1 MVVVTLRNAGL
12 IYRPELLAITL
23 SLVIALGLL
32 LQSLDLPSSLLA
44 IPSLSFINSAFA
56 DHGQEISLSLND
68 SSFAPSPEGGNQV
81 KVVVNYATQDPMA
94 VDDLVKGVMKVY
106 TPNGTL
112 IKTSSSPTPFPVS
125 TTGQLQ
131 MATTLTENTIENIT
145 ANIVFTNPIRTE
157 IVSNELPVKPDFNRV
172 ITSASIEEDRET
184 AEAVRGEEPTA
195 LTQTI
200 PLGGQESRQ
209 PAVIP
214 PIPAEAAE
222 ITAQLPP
229 QQIAPQQIAP
239 QQIAPQQIGPQEIG
253 PQEIGPQ
260 EIGPQEIGPQEIGP
274 QEIGPQETQLIAPI
288 APMEPLFQGAP
299 ISTNNPTTS
308 PTGEICTDGIDN
320 DADTLTDFED
330 SNCPAVIS
338 PLKPPQQ
345 EQLASAILEICDDT
359 LDNDLDGK
367 TDAADEE
374 CLSTAPPNRQ
384 LAPAVQDSQ
393 NGREEEQQSDEDN
406 EDNDNDNDNDDEDG
420 DNEGDN
426 EDNEDDDED
435 NDNDN

>member
-1 MVVVTLRNAGL
+1 MVVVTIRNAGL

-157 IVSNELPVKPDFNRV
+157 IVSNELPVKPDFNRG
-172 ITSASIEEDRET
+172 ITSASIEENRET
-184 AEAVRGEEPTA
+184 AEAVQGEEPTA

-200 PLGGQESRQ
+200 PLGGQESQQ

-222 ITAQLPP
+222 ITEQLPP
-229 QQIAPQQIAP
+229 PQEIAPQ
-239 QQIAPQQIGPQEIG
+239 
-253 PQEIGPQ
+253 
-260 EIGPQEIGPQEIGP
+260 
-274 QEIGPQETQLIAPI
+274 ETELIAPI

-338 PLKPPQQ
+338 PLQPPQQ

-406 EDNDNDNDNDDEDG
+406 ENNDNGNDNDDEDG

>member
-68 SSFAPSPEGGNQV
+68 SSFAPSSEGGNQV

-145 ANIVFTNPIRTE
+145 ANIVFTNRIRTE
-157 IVSNELPVKPDFNRV
+157 IVSNELPVKPDFNRG
-172 ITSASIEEDRET
+172 ITSASIDDNRET

-195 LTQTI
+195 LTRTI
-200 PLGGQESRQ
+200 PLGGQESQQ

-214 PIPAEAAE
+214 PIPAEASE
-222 ITAQLPP
+222 ITEQLLPP
-229 QQIAPQQIAP
+229 QEIAPQEIAP
-239 QQIAPQQIGPQEIG
+239 QEIAPQEIA
-253 PQEIGPQ
+253 
-260 EIGPQEIGPQEIGP
+260 
-274 QEIGPQETQLIAPI
+274 PQETQSIAPI

-330 SNCPAVIS
+330 SNCPALIS
-338 PLKPPQQ
+338 PSKPPQQ

-393 NGREEEQQSDEDN
+393 NGREEEQQSEEDN
-406 EDNDNDNDNDDEDG
+406 EDNDNDNDNDK
-420 DNEGDN
+420 DN
-426 EDNEDDDED
+426 EDEDED
-435 NDNDN
+435 NDSDN

>member
-1 MVVVTLRNAGL
+1 MVVVTIRNAGL

-157 IVSNELPVKPDFNRV
+157 IVSNELPVKPDFNRG
-172 ITSASIEEDRET
+172 ITSASIEENRET
-184 AEAVRGEEPTA
+184 TEAVQGEEPTA

-200 PLGGQESRQ
+200 PLGGQESQQ

-222 ITAQLPP
+222 ITEQLPP
-229 QQIAPQQIAP
+229 PQEIAPQEIA
-239 QQIAPQQIGPQEIG
+239 
-253 PQEIGPQ
+253 
-260 EIGPQEIGPQEIGP
+260 P

-406 EDNDNDNDNDDEDG
+406 EDNDNDNDNDNDDEDG

>member
-1 MVVVTLRNAGL
+1 MVVLTIRRVGL
-12 IYRPELLAITL
+12 IYRPHLLAITL

-32 LQSLDLPSSLLA
+32 LQILDLPSSLLA
-44 IPSLSFINSAFA
+44 IPSLSFIHSAFG
-56 DHGQEISLSLND
+56 DHGQEIVLSLNN
-68 SSFAPSPEGGNQV
+68 SSFAPTSPDGVN
-81 KVVVNYATQDPMA
+81 KIKIVVNYATQDPMT
-94 VDDLVKGVMKVY
+94 VHDLVKGVMKVY
-106 TPNGTL
+106 SLNGTL
-112 IKTSSSPTPFPVS
+112 LKTSSSPTPFPVS
-125 TTGQLQ
+125 ASGELQLTTAL
-131 MATTLTENTIENIT
+131 AENTIEDIT

-157 IVSNELPVKPDFNRV
+157 IVSNELPVKPDFNRG
-172 ITSASIEEDRET
+172 ITSASIEENRES
-184 AEAVRGEEPTA
+184 AKAVRGEELTA

-200 PLGGQESRQ
+200 PLRGQESQQ

-222 ITAQLPP
+222 ITEQLPPP

-239 QQIAPQQIGPQEIG
+239 Q
-253 PQEIGPQ
+253 
-260 EIGPQEIGPQEIGP
+260 
-274 QEIGPQETQLIAPI
+274 EIGPQETQSIAPI

-308 PTGEICTDGIDN
+308 PRGEICTDGIDN
-320 DADTLTDFED
+320 DADPRTDFEV

-338 PLKPPQQ
+338 PSKPPQQ

-367 TDAADEE
+367 TDAVDEE

-393 NGREEEQQSDEDN
+393 NGREEEQQSEEDN
-406 EDNDNDNDNDDEDG
+406 EDNDIDI
-420 DNEGDN
+420 
-426 EDNEDDDED
+426 
-435 NDNDN
+435 

>member
-1 MVVVTLRNAGL
+1 MVVVTIRNAGL

-23 SLVIALGLL
+23 FLVIALGLL
-32 LQSLDLPSSLLA
+32 LQSLDLASSLLA

-56 DHGQEISLSLND
+56 DHGEEISLSLND
-68 SSFAPSPEGGNQV
+68 SSFAPSSDGGNQV

-125 TTGQLQ
+125 ATGQLQ

-157 IVSNELPVKPDFNRV
+157 IVSNELPVKPDFNRG
-172 ITSASIEEDRET
+172 ITSASIEENRES
-184 AEAVRGEEPTA
+184 AKAVRGEEPTA

-200 PLGGQESRQ
+200 PLRGQESQQ

-222 ITAQLPP
+222 ITEQLPPP

-239 QQIAPQQIGPQEIG
+239 QEIG
-253 PQEIGPQ
+253 PQELQ
-260 EIGPQEIGPQEIGP
+260 S
-274 QEIGPQETQLIAPI
+274 IAPI

-308 PTGEICTDGIDN
+308 PTGEICTDGVDN

-338 PLKPPQQ
+338 PSKPPQQ

-393 NGREEEQQSDEDN
+393 NGREEEQQSEEDN
-406 EDNDNDNDNDDEDG
+406 EDNDNDNDADNDDDDDDDDG
-420 DNEGDN
+420 
-426 EDNEDDDED
+426 DNEDDDED

>member
-157 IVSNELPVKPDFNRV
+157 IVSNELPVKPDFNRG
-172 ITSASIEEDRET
+172 ITSASIEENRES
-184 AEAVRGEEPTA
+184 AKAVRGEEPTA

-200 PLGGQESRQ
+200 PLRGQESQQ
-209 PAVIP
+209 PDVIP
-214 PIPAEAAE
+214 PIPTEAAE
-222 ITAQLPP
+222 ITEQLPP
-229 QQIAPQQIAP
+229 P
-239 QQIAPQQIGPQEIG
+239 QQIAPQQIGPQE
-253 PQEIGPQ
+253 
-260 EIGPQEIGPQEIGP
+260 
-274 QEIGPQETQLIAPI
+274 TQSIAPI

-299 ISTNNPTTS
+299 ISTSNPTTS

-338 PLKPPQQ
+338 PSKPPQQ

-374 CLSTAPPNRQ
+374 CLSSAPPNRQ

-393 NGREEEQQSDEDN
+393 NGREEEQQSEEDN
-406 EDNDNDNDNDDEDG
+406 EDNDNDNDTDNDDDDDDEDG
-420 DNEGDN
+420 
-426 EDNEDDDED
+426 DNEDDDED

>member
-56 DHGQEISLSLND
+56 DHGEEISLSLND
-68 SSFAPSPEGGNQV
+68 SSFAPSSDGGNQV

-157 IVSNELPVKPDFNRV
+157 IVSNELPVKPDFNRG
-172 ITSASIEEDRET
+172 ITSASIEENRES
-184 AEAVRGEEPTA
+184 AKAVRGEEPMA

-200 PLGGQESRQ
+200 PLRGQESQQ

-222 ITAQLPP
+222 ITEQLPPP

-239 QQIAPQQIGPQEIG
+239 Q
-253 PQEIGPQ
+253 
-260 EIGPQEIGPQEIGP
+260 
-274 QEIGPQETQLIAPI
+274 EIGPQETQSIAPI

-338 PLKPPQQ
+338 PSKPPQQ

-393 NGREEEQQSDEDN
+393 NGREEEQQSEEDN
-406 EDNDNDNDNDDEDG
+406 EDNDNDNNADNDDDDEDG

>member
-68 SSFAPSPEGGNQV
+68 SSFAPSPEGGN
-81 KVVVNYATQDPMA
+81 
-94 VDDLVKGVMKVY
+94 LVKGVMKVY

-145 ANIVFTNPIRTE
+145 ANIVFTNPIKTE
-157 IVSNELPVKPDFNRV
+157 IVSNELPVKPDFNRG
-172 ITSASIEEDRET
+172 ITSASIEENRET
-184 AEAVRGEEPTA
+184 AEEVQGEEPTA

-200 PLGGQESRQ
+200 PLGGQESQQ

-214 PIPAEAAE
+214 PIPAEASE
-222 ITAQLPP
+222 ITEQLLPP
-229 QQIAPQQIAP
+229 QEIAPQEIA
-239 QQIAPQQIGPQEIG
+239 
-253 PQEIGPQ
+253 
-260 EIGPQEIGPQEIGP
+260 
-274 QEIGPQETQLIAPI
+274 PQETQLIAPI

-320 DADTLTDFED
+320 DADTLTDFKN
-330 SNCPAVIS
+330 SNSPAVIS
-338 PLKPPQQ
+338 PSKPPQQ

-367 TDAADEE
+367 TDAVDEE

-393 NGREEEQQSDEDN
+393 NGREEEQQSEEDN
-406 EDNDNDNDNDDEDG
+406 QDNDNDNDNDNDDEDG
-420 DNEGDN
+420 DNDGDN

>member
-56 DHGQEISLSLND
+56 DHGEEISLSLND
-68 SSFAPSPEGGNQV
+68 SSFAPSSEGGNQV

-157 IVSNELPVKPDFNRV
+157 IVSNELPVKPDFNRG
-172 ITSASIEEDRET
+172 ITSASIEENRES
-184 AEAVRGEEPTA
+184 AKAVRGEEPTA

-200 PLGGQESRQ
+200 PLRGQESQQ

-222 ITAQLPP
+222 ITEQLPPP

-239 QQIAPQQIGPQEIG
+239 Q
-253 PQEIGPQ
+253 
-260 EIGPQEIGPQEIGP
+260 
-274 QEIGPQETQLIAPI
+274 EIGPQETQSIAPI

-338 PLKPPQQ
+338 PSKPPQQ

-393 NGREEEQQSDEDN
+393 NGREEEQQSEEDN
-406 EDNDNDNDNDDEDG
+406 EDNDNDNDADNDDDDEDG
-420 DNEGDN
+420 
-426 EDNEDDDED
+426 DNEDDDED

>member
-56 DHGQEISLSLND
+56 DHGEEISLSLND
-68 SSFAPSPEGGNQV
+68 SSFAPSSEGGNQV

-157 IVSNELPVKPDFNRV
+157 IVSNELPVKPDFNRG
-172 ITSASIEEDRET
+172 ITSASIEENRES
-184 AEAVRGEEPTA
+184 AKAVRGEEPTA

-200 PLGGQESRQ
+200 PLRGQESQQ

-222 ITAQLPP
+222 ITEQLPPP
-229 QQIAPQQIAP
+229 QQIAPQQMAP
-239 QQIAPQQIGPQEIG
+239 QV
-253 PQEIGPQ
+253 
-260 EIGPQEIGPQEIGP
+260 
-274 QEIGPQETQLIAPI
+274 IGPQETQLIAPI

-338 PLKPPQQ
+338 PSKPPQQ

-393 NGREEEQQSDEDN
+393 NGREEEQQSEEDN
-406 EDNDNDNDNDDEDG
+406 EDNDNDNNADNDDDDEDG

>member
-157 IVSNELPVKPDFNRV
+157 IVSNELPVKPDFNRG
-172 ITSASIEEDRET
+172 ITSASIEENRET

-200 PLGGQESRQ
+200 PLGGQESQQ

-222 ITAQLPP
+222 ITEQLPPPQQITP
-229 QQIAPQQIAP
+229 QQIAPQV
-239 QQIAPQQIGPQEIG
+239 
-253 PQEIGPQ
+253 
-260 EIGPQEIGPQEIGP
+260 
-274 QEIGPQETQLIAPI
+274 IGPQETQLNAPI
-288 APMEPLFQGAP
+288 TPMEPLFQGAP

-330 SNCPAVIS
+330 SNCPAVTS
-338 PLKPPQQ
+338 PLKLSQQ
-345 EQLASAILEICDDT
+345 EQLASAILEICNDT

-367 TDAADEE
+367 IDAADEE
-374 CLSTAPPNRQ
+374 CLSTGPPDRQ
-384 LAPAVQDSQ
+384 LTPTVQDSQ
-393 NGREEEQQSDEDN
+393 NGREEEQQSDEDD
-406 EDNDNDNDNDDEDG
+406 EDNDNDDEDG
-420 DNEGDN
+420 DNEGNN

>member
-1 MVVVTLRNAGL
+1 MVVVTIQNAGL

-157 IVSNELPVKPDFNRV
+157 IVSNELPVKPDFNRG
-172 ITSASIEEDRET
+172 ITSASIEENRET
-184 AEAVRGEEPTA
+184 AEAVQGEEPTT

-200 PLGGQESRQ
+200 PLGGQESQQ

-222 ITAQLPP
+222 VTEQLPP
-229 QQIAPQQIAP
+229 
-239 QQIAPQQIGPQEIG
+239 PQEIA
-253 PQEIGPQ
+253 
-260 EIGPQEIGPQEIGP
+260 
-274 QEIGPQETQLIAPI
+274 PQETQLIAPI

-393 NGREEEQQSDEDN
+393 NGREEVQQSDEDN
-406 EDNDNDNDNDDEDG
+406 EDNEDNDNDNDDEDG

>member
-1 MVVVTLRNAGL
+1 
-12 IYRPELLAITL
+12 
-23 SLVIALGLL
+23 
-32 LQSLDLPSSLLA
+32 
-44 IPSLSFINSAFA
+44 
-56 DHGQEISLSLND
+56 
-68 SSFAPSPEGGNQV
+68 
-81 KVVVNYATQDPMA
+81 
-94 VDDLVKGVMKVY
+94 
-106 TPNGTL
+106 
-112 IKTSSSPTPFPVS
+112 
-125 TTGQLQ
+125 
-131 MATTLTENTIENIT
+131 
-145 ANIVFTNPIRTE
+145 
-157 IVSNELPVKPDFNRV
+157 
-172 ITSASIEEDRET
+172 
-184 AEAVRGEEPTA
+184 

-200 PLGGQESRQ
+200 PLGGQESQQ

-222 ITAQLPP
+222 ITEQLPP
-229 QQIAPQQIAP
+229 PQEIAPQEIAP
-239 QQIAPQQIGPQEIG
+239 QEIAPQEIAPQEIA
-253 PQEIGPQ
+253 PQEIA
-260 EIGPQEIGPQEIGP
+260 P

-320 DADTLTDFED
+320 DADTLTDYED

-345 EQLASAILEICDDT
+345 EQLTSAILEICDDT

-393 NGREEEQQSDEDN
+393 NGREEVQQSDEDN
-406 EDNDNDNDNDDEDG
+406 EDNDNDNDNEDG
-420 DNEGDN
+420 DNEGDNEDN

>member
-131 MATTLTENTIENIT
+131 MATTLTENAIENIT

-157 IVSNELPVKPDFNRV
+157 IVSNELPVKPDFNRG
-172 ITSASIEEDRET
+172 ITSASIDDNRET

-200 PLGGQESRQ
+200 PLVGQESQQ

-229 QQIAPQQIAP
+229 PQQIAP
-239 QQIAPQQIGPQEIG
+239 QQIAPQEIA
-253 PQEIGPQ
+253 
-260 EIGPQEIGPQEIGP
+260 P
-274 QEIGPQETQLIAPI
+274 QEIGPQETQLVAPI

-384 LAPAVQDSQ
+384 LAPTVQDSQ

>member
-1 MVVVTLRNAGL
+1 MVVVTIRNAGL

-157 IVSNELPVKPDFNRV
+157 IVSNELPVKPDFNRG
-172 ITSASIEEDRET
+172 ITSASIEENRET
-184 AEAVRGEEPTA
+184 AEAVQGEEPTA

-200 PLGGQESRQ
+200 PLGGQESQQ

-222 ITAQLPP
+222 ITEQLPPP

-239 QQIAPQQIGPQEIG
+239 Q
-253 PQEIGPQ
+253 
-260 EIGPQEIGPQEIGP
+260 
-274 QEIGPQETQLIAPI
+274 EIGPQETQSIAPI

>member
-56 DHGQEISLSLND
+56 DHGEEISLSLND
-68 SSFAPSPEGGNQV
+68 SSFAPSSDGGNQV

-157 IVSNELPVKPDFNRV
+157 IVSNELPVKPDFNRG
-172 ITSASIEEDRET
+172 ITSASIDDNRET

-200 PLGGQESRQ
+200 PLGGQESQQ

-229 QQIAPQQIAP
+229 PQQIAP
-239 QQIAPQQIGPQEIG
+239 QEIAPQEIA
-253 PQEIGPQ
+253 
-260 EIGPQEIGPQEIGP
+260 P
-274 QEIGPQETQLIAPI
+274 QEIGPQETQLVAPI

-338 PLKPPQQ
+338 PSKPPQQ

-393 NGREEEQQSDEDN
+393 NGREEEQQSEEDN
-406 EDNDNDNDNDDEDG
+406 EDNDNDNDTDNDDEDG

>member
-56 DHGQEISLSLND
+56 DHGEEISLSLND
-68 SSFAPSPEGGNQV
+68 SSFAPSSEGGNQV

-145 ANIVFTNPIRTE
+145 ANIVFTNPIKTE
-157 IVSNELPVKPDFNRV
+157 IVSNELPVKPDFNRG
-172 ITSASIEEDRET
+172 ITSASIEENRES
-184 AEAVRGEEPTA
+184 AKAVRGEEPTA

-200 PLGGQESRQ
+200 PLRGQESQQ

-222 ITAQLPP
+222 ITEQLPPP

-239 QQIAPQQIGPQEIG
+239 Q
-253 PQEIGPQ
+253 
-260 EIGPQEIGPQEIGP
+260 
-274 QEIGPQETQLIAPI
+274 EIGPQETQSIVPI

-338 PLKPPQQ
+338 PSKPPQQ

-367 TDAADEE
+367 IDAVDEE

-393 NGREEEQQSDEDN
+393 NGREEEQQSEEDN
-406 EDNDNDNDNDDEDG
+406 EDNENDNNNDNDDEDG
-420 DNEGDN
+420 DNDGDN

>member
-145 ANIVFTNPIRTE
+145 ANIVFTNPIKTE
-157 IVSNELPVKPDFNRV
+157 IVSNELPVKPDFNRG
-172 ITSASIEEDRET
+172 ITSASIEENRES
-184 AEAVRGEEPTA
+184 AKAVRGEEPTA

-200 PLGGQESRQ
+200 PLRGQESQQ

-214 PIPAEAAE
+214 RIPAEAAE
-222 ITAQLPP
+222 ITEQLPP
-229 QQIAPQQIAP
+229 P
-239 QQIAPQQIGPQEIG
+239 QQIAPQQIGPQE
-253 PQEIGPQ
+253 
-260 EIGPQEIGPQEIGP
+260 
-274 QEIGPQETQLIAPI
+274 TQSIAPI

-330 SNCPAVIS
+330 SNCPAVNS

-359 LDNDLDGK
+359 LYNDLDGK

-374 CLSTAPPNRQ
+374 CLSTAPPDRQ
-384 LAPAVQDSQ
+384 LAPSVQDSQ

-406 EDNDNDNDNDDEDG
+406 EDNDNDNDDEDG

>member
-1 MVVVTLRNAGL
+1 MVVVTIRNAGL

-157 IVSNELPVKPDFNRV
+157 IVSNELPVKPDFNRG
-172 ITSASIEEDRET
+172 ITSASIEENRET
-184 AEAVRGEEPTA
+184 AEAVQGEEPTA

-200 PLGGQESRQ
+200 PLGGQESQQ

-222 ITAQLPP
+222 ITEQLPP
-229 QQIAPQQIAP
+229 
-239 QQIAPQQIGPQEIG
+239 PQEIA
-253 PQEIGPQ
+253 
-260 EIGPQEIGPQEIGP
+260 P

-393 NGREEEQQSDEDN
+393 NGREEVQQSDEDN
-406 EDNDNDNDNDDEDG
+406 EDNDNDNDNDDDDG

-426 EDNEDDDED
+426 EDNEDDNED

>member
-1 MVVVTLRNAGL
+1 MVVVTIRKAGL

-112 IKTSSSPTPFPVS
+112 IKTSSSPSPFPVS

-157 IVSNELPVKPDFNRV
+157 IVSNELPVKPDFNRG
-172 ITSASIEEDRET
+172 ITSASIEENRET
-184 AEAVRGEEPTA
+184 AEAVQGEEPTA

-200 PLGGQESRQ
+200 PLGGQESQQ

-222 ITAQLPP
+222 ITEQLPP
-229 QQIAPQQIAP
+229 PQEIAPQEIAP
-239 QQIAPQQIGPQEIG
+239 QEIA
-253 PQEIGPQ
+253 
-260 EIGPQEIGPQEIGP
+260 
-274 QEIGPQETQLIAPI
+274 PQETQLIAPI

-374 CLSTAPPNRQ
+374 CLSTAPPDRQ
-384 LAPAVQDSQ
+384 LAPAVQDDSQ
-393 NGREEEQQSDEDN
+393 NIREEEQQSDEDD
-406 EDNDNDNDNDDEDG
+406 EDNDNDNDNDNEDG

>member
-1 MVVVTLRNAGL
+1 MVVVTIRKAGL

-157 IVSNELPVKPDFNRV
+157 IVSNELPVKPDFNRG
-172 ITSASIEEDRET
+172 ITSASIEENRET
-184 AEAVRGEEPTA
+184 AEAVQGEEPTA

-200 PLGGQESRQ
+200 PLGGQESQQ

-214 PIPAEAAE
+214 PIPAEASE
-222 ITAQLPP
+222 ITEQLPP
-229 QQIAPQQIAP
+229 PQEIAPQEIA
-239 QQIAPQQIGPQEIG
+239 
-253 PQEIGPQ
+253 
-260 EIGPQEIGPQEIGP
+260 PQEIGP

-374 CLSTAPPNRQ
+374 CLSTAPPDRQ
-384 LAPAVQDSQ
+384 LAPAVQDDSQ
-393 NGREEEQQSDEDN
+393 NSREEEQQSDEDD
-406 EDNDNDNDNDDEDG
+406 EDNDNDNDNDNEDG

>member
-32 LQSLDLPSSLLA
+32 LQSIDLPSSLLA

-157 IVSNELPVKPDFNRV
+157 IVSNELPVKPDFNRG
-172 ITSASIEEDRET
+172 ITSASIEENRES
-184 AEAVRGEEPTA
+184 AKAVRGEEPMA

-200 PLGGQESRQ
+200 PLLGQESQQ

-222 ITAQLPP
+222 IAEQLPPP

-239 QQIAPQQIGPQEIG
+239 QEIR
-253 PQEIGPQ
+253 
-260 EIGPQEIGPQEIGP
+260 
-274 QEIGPQETQLIAPI
+274 PQETQSIAPI

-308 PTGEICTDGIDN
+308 PTGEICTEGIDN

-338 PLKPPQQ
+338 PSKPPQQ

-393 NGREEEQQSDEDN
+393 NGREEEQQSEEDN
-406 EDNDNDNDNDDEDG
+406 EDNDNDNDDG

-435 NDNDN
+435 DDNDN

>member
-56 DHGQEISLSLND
+56 DHGEEISLSLND
-68 SSFAPSPEGGNQV
+68 SSFAPSSDGGNQV
-81 KVVVNYATQDPMA
+81 KVVVNYATQDPTA

-157 IVSNELPVKPDFNRV
+157 IVSNELPVKPDFNRG
-172 ITSASIEEDRET
+172 ITSASIEENRES
-184 AEAVRGEEPTA
+184 AKAVRGEEPMA

-200 PLGGQESRQ
+200 PLRGQESQQ

-222 ITAQLPP
+222 ITEQLPPP
-229 QQIAPQQIAP
+229 QQIA
-239 QQIAPQQIGPQEIG
+239 
-253 PQEIGPQ
+253 
-260 EIGPQEIGPQEIGP
+260 P
-274 QEIGPQETQLIAPI
+274 QEIGPQETQSIAPI

-384 LAPAVQDSQ
+384 LAPTVQDSQ

-406 EDNDNDNDNDDEDG
+406 EDNDNDNDNDNDDEAG
-420 DNEGDN
+420 VNEGDT
-426 EDNEDDDED
+426 EDNEDDEED

>member
-12 IYRPELLAITL
+12 ISRPELLAITL

-56 DHGQEISLSLND
+56 DHGEEISLSLND
-68 SSFAPSPEGGNQV
+68 SSFAPSSEGGNQV

-157 IVSNELPVKPDFNRV
+157 IVSNELPVKPDFNRG
-172 ITSASIEEDRET
+172 ITSASIDDNRET

-222 ITAQLPP
+222 LTAQMPPP
-229 QQIAPQQIAP
+229 QQIAPQEIA
-239 QQIAPQQIGPQEIG
+239 
-253 PQEIGPQ
+253 
-260 EIGPQEIGPQEIGP
+260 P
-274 QEIGPQETQLIAPI
+274 QEIGPQETQLNAPI

-320 DADTLTDFED
+320 DVDTLTDFED

-374 CLSTAPPNRQ
+374 CLSSAPPNRQ

-393 NGREEEQQSDEDN
+393 NGREEEQQSEEDN
-406 EDNDNDNDNDDEDG
+406 EDNDNDNNADNDDDDEDG
-420 DNEGDN
+420 
-426 EDNEDDDED
+426 DNEDDDED

>member
-56 DHGQEISLSLND
+56 DHGEEISLSLND
-68 SSFAPSPEGGNQV
+68 SSFAPSSDGGNQV

-157 IVSNELPVKPDFNRV
+157 IVSNELPVKPDFNRG
-172 ITSASIEEDRET
+172 ITSASIEENRES
-184 AEAVRGEEPTA
+184 AKAVREEPMA

-200 PLGGQESRQ
+200 PLRGQESQQ

-222 ITAQLPP
+222 ITEQLPPP
-229 QQIAPQQIAP
+229 QQIAPQ
-239 QQIAPQQIGPQEIG
+239 EIR
-253 PQEIGPQ
+253 
-260 EIGPQEIGPQEIGP
+260 
-274 QEIGPQETQLIAPI
+274 PQETQSIAPI

-338 PLKPPQQ
+338 PSKPPQQ

-367 TDAADEE
+367 IDAADEE

-393 NGREEEQQSDEDN
+393 NGREEEQQSEEDN
-406 EDNDNDNDNDDEDG
+406 EDNDNDNDADNDDDDEDG
-420 DNEGDN
+420 
-426 EDNEDDDED
+426 DNEDDDED

>member
-1 MVVVTLRNAGL
+1 MVVVTIRNAGL

-56 DHGQEISLSLND
+56 DHGQEVSLSLND

-112 IKTSSSPTPFPVS
+112 IKTSSSPTPFPIS
-125 TTGQLQ
+125 TMGQLQ
-131 MATTLTENTIENIT
+131 MSTTLTEDTAENIT

-157 IVSNELPVKPDFNRV
+157 IVSNELPVNPDFNRG
-172 ITSASIEEDRET
+172 ITSASIEENRET
-184 AEAVRGEEPTA
+184 AEEVQGEEPTA

-200 PLGGQESRQ
+200 PLGGQESQQ

-222 ITAQLPP
+222 ITEQLPP
-229 QQIAPQQIAP
+229 PQEIAPQEIAP
-239 QQIAPQQIGPQEIG
+239 QEIAPQEIA
-253 PQEIGPQ
+253 
-260 EIGPQEIGPQEIGP
+260 
-274 QEIGPQETQLIAPI
+274 PQETQLIAPI

-320 DADTLTDFED
+320 DGDTLTDFED
-330 SNCPAVIS
+330 SNCPAVNS
-338 PLKPPQQ
+338 PLIPPQQ

-374 CLSTAPPNRQ
+374 CLSTAPPDRQ
-384 LAPAVQDSQ
+384 LTPAVQDSE
-393 NGREEEQQSDEDN
+393 NGREEEQQSDED
-406 EDNDNDNDNDDEDG
+406 DNDNDDDDG

-435 NDNDN
+435 NDN

>member
-1 MVVVTLRNAGL
+1 MVVVTIRNAGL

-94 VDDLVKGVMKVY
+94 VDDLVKGVMKVD
-106 TPNGTL
+106 TSNGTL

-131 MATTLTENTIENIT
+131 MATTLTEDTAENIT

-157 IVSNELPVKPDFNRV
+157 IVSNELPVKPDFNRG
-172 ITSASIEEDRET
+172 ITSASIEENQET
-184 AEAVRGEEPTA
+184 ADAVQGEEPTA
-195 LTQTI
+195 LTRTI
-200 PLGGQESRQ
+200 PLGGQESQQ

-214 PIPAEAAE
+214 PIPAEASE
-222 ITAQLPP
+222 ITEQLPP
-229 QQIAPQQIAP
+229 PQEIAPQEIAP
-239 QQIAPQQIGPQEIG
+239 QEIA
-253 PQEIGPQ
+253 
-260 EIGPQEIGPQEIGP
+260 
-274 QEIGPQETQLIAPI
+274 PQETQSIAPI
-288 APMEPLFQGAP
+288 APMEPLFQGPP

-330 SNCPAVIS
+330 SNCPAVNS
-338 PLKPPQQ
+338 PLIPPQQ

-393 NGREEEQQSDEDN
+393 NGHEEEQQSEEDN
-406 EDNDNDNDNDDEDG
+406 EDNDNDN

-426 EDNEDDDED
+426 EDNEDDDAD

>member
-56 DHGQEISLSLND
+56 DHGQEVSLSLND

-112 IKTSSSPTPFPVS
+112 IKTSSSPTPFPIS
-125 TTGQLQ
+125 TMGQLQ
-131 MATTLTENTIENIT
+131 MSTTLTEDTAENIT

-157 IVSNELPVKPDFNRV
+157 IVSNELPVKPDFNRG
-172 ITSASIEEDRET
+172 ITSASIEENRET
-184 AEAVRGEEPTA
+184 ADAVQGEESNA
-195 LTQTI
+195 LTRTI
-200 PLGGQESRQ
+200 PLGGQESQQ

-214 PIPAEAAE
+214 PIPAEASE
-222 ITAQLPP
+222 ITEQLLPP
-229 QQIAPQQIAP
+229 QEIAPQ
-239 QQIAPQQIGPQEIG
+239 EIT
-253 PQEIGPQ
+253 
-260 EIGPQEIGPQEIGP
+260 
-274 QEIGPQETQLIAPI
+274 PQETQSIAPI
-288 APMEPLFQGAP
+288 APMEPLFQGPP
-299 ISTNNPTTS
+299 ISTNIPTTS
-308 PTGEICTDGIDN
+308 PTGEICY
-320 DADTLTDFED
+320 
-330 SNCPAVIS
+330 
-338 PLKPPQQ
+338 
-345 EQLASAILEICDDT
+345 DT

-374 CLSTAPPNRQ
+374 CLSTAPPDRQ
-384 LAPAVQDSQ
+384 LTPAVQDSE
-393 NGREEEQQSDEDN
+393 NGREEEQQSDED
-406 EDNDNDNDNDDEDG
+406 DNDNDDDDG

-435 NDNDN
+435 NDN

>member
-1 MVVVTLRNAGL
+1 MVVVTIRNAGL

-157 IVSNELPVKPDFNRV
+157 IVSNELPVKPDFNRG
-172 ITSASIEEDRET
+172 ITSASIEENRET
-184 AEAVRGEEPTA
+184 AESVQGEEPTA
-195 LTQTI
+195 STQTI
-200 PLGGQESRQ
+200 PLGGQESQQ

-222 ITAQLPP
+222 VTEQLPP
-229 QQIAPQQIAP
+229 
-239 QQIAPQQIGPQEIG
+239 PQEIA
-253 PQEIGPQ
+253 
-260 EIGPQEIGPQEIGP
+260 
-274 QEIGPQETQLIAPI
+274 PQETQLIAPI

-374 CLSTAPPNRQ
+374 CLSTAPPNSQ

-406 EDNDNDNDNDDEDG
+406 EDNDNDNDNDNDDEDG

>member
-1 MVVVTLRNAGL
+1 MVVVTIRNAGL

-157 IVSNELPVKPDFNRV
+157 IVSNELPVKPDFNRG
-172 ITSASIEEDRET
+172 ITSASIEENRET
-184 AEAVRGEEPTA
+184 AEAVQGEEPTA

-200 PLGGQESRQ
+200 PLGGQESQQ

-222 ITAQLPP
+222 ITEQLPP
-229 QQIAPQQIAP
+229 PQEIAPQEIAP
-239 QQIAPQQIGPQEIG
+239 QEIA
-253 PQEIGPQ
+253 
-260 EIGPQEIGPQEIGP
+260 
-274 QEIGPQETQLIAPI
+274 PQETQLIAPI

-374 CLSTAPPNRQ
+374 CLSTAPPNSQ

-393 NGREEEQQSDEDN
+393 NGREEVQQSDEDN
-406 EDNDNDNDNDDEDG
+406 EDNDNDNDNDNDDEDG

>member
-12 IYRPELLAITL
+12 ISRPELLAITL

-56 DHGQEISLSLND
+56 DHGEEISLSLND
-68 SSFAPSPEGGNQV
+68 SSFAPSSDGGNQV
-81 KVVVNYATQDPMA
+81 KVLVNYATQDPMA

-157 IVSNELPVKPDFNRV
+157 IVSNELPVKPDFNRG
-172 ITSASIEEDRET
+172 ITSASIDDNRET

-222 ITAQLPP
+222 LTAQMPPP
-229 QQIAPQQIAP
+229 QQIAPQEIA
-239 QQIAPQQIGPQEIG
+239 
-253 PQEIGPQ
+253 
-260 EIGPQEIGPQEIGP
+260 P
-274 QEIGPQETQLIAPI
+274 QEIGPQETQLNAPI

-320 DADTLTDFED
+320 DVDTLTDFED

-374 CLSTAPPNRQ
+374 CLSSAPPNRQ

-393 NGREEEQQSDEDN
+393 NGREEEQQSEEDN
-406 EDNDNDNDNDDEDG
+406 EDNDNDNNADNDDDDEDG
-420 DNEGDN
+420 
-426 EDNEDDDED
+426 DNEDDDED

>member
-131 MATTLTENTIENIT
+131 MATTLTENAIENIT

-157 IVSNELPVKPDFNRV
+157 IVSNELPVKPDFNRG
-172 ITSASIEEDRET
+172 ITSASIDDNRET

-200 PLGGQESRQ
+200 PLGGQESQQ

-229 QQIAPQQIAP
+229 PQQIAP
-239 QQIAPQQIGPQEIG
+239 QQIAPQ
-253 PQEIGPQ
+253 
-260 EIGPQEIGPQEIGP
+260 
-274 QEIGPQETQLIAPI
+274 EIGPQETQSIAPI

-338 PLKPPQQ
+338 PSKPPQQ

>member
-1 MVVVTLRNAGL
+1 
-12 IYRPELLAITL
+12 
-23 SLVIALGLL
+23 L

-157 IVSNELPVKPDFNRV
+157 IVSNELPVKPDFNRG
-172 ITSASIEEDRET
+172 ITSASLEENRET
-184 AEAVRGEEPTA
+184 AEAVQGEEPTA

-200 PLGGQESRQ
+200 PLGGQESQQ

-222 ITAQLPP
+222 ITEQLPP
-229 QQIAPQQIAP
+229 PQEIAPQEIA
-239 QQIAPQQIGPQEIG
+239 
-253 PQEIGPQ
+253 
-260 EIGPQEIGPQEIGP
+260 P
-274 QEIGPQETQLIAPI
+274 QEIGPQETQIAPI
-288 APMEPLFQGAP
+288 APMKPLFQGAP
-299 ISTNNPTTS
+299 TSTNDPTTS

-330 SNCPAVIS
+330 SNCPAVTS

-345 EQLASAILEICDDT
+345 EQLASAILEICYDT

-374 CLSTAPPNRQ
+374 CLSTAPPDRQ

-393 NGREEEQQSDEDN
+393 NGREEEQQSDEDD
-406 EDNDNDNDNDDEDG
+406 EDNDDDDEDG
-420 DNEGDN
+420 
-426 EDNEDDDED
+426 DNEDDDED